1 MTSTNTIRVTISYET
16 VADDGAAVSGW
27 AYHLTSRDEHG
38 AEHES
43 GALPHT
49 RRHVSDATLMR
60 SLRREYRTSPFRSQI
75 AALRADRVI
84 AR

>member
-1 MTSTNTIRVTISYET
+1 MTNSIRVTISYET
-16 VADDGAAVSGW
+16 TAQNGAAVSGW

-38 AEHES
+38 VEHES
-43 GALPHT
+43 DALPHT
-49 RRHVSDATLMR
+49 RRDVSDATLMR
-60 SLRREYRTSPFRSQI
+60 SLRRAYRNSPIKAQI

>member
-1 MTSTNTIRVTISYET
+1 MTNSIRVTISYET
-16 VADDGAAVSGW
+16 TAQNGAAVSGW

-43 GALPHT
+43 DALPHT
-49 RRHVSDATLMR
+49 RRDVSDATLMR
-60 SLRREYRTSPFRSQI
+60 SLRRAYRNSPIKAKI

>member
-1 MTSTNTIRVTISYET
+1 MTNSIRVTISYET
-16 VADDGAAVSGW
+16 TAQNGAAVSGW

-43 GALPHT
+43 DALPHT
-49 RRHVSDATLMR
+49 RRDVSDATLMR
-60 SLRREYRTSPFRSQI
+60 SLRRAYRHSPIKAQI

>member
-1 MTSTNTIRVTISYET
+1 MTNSIRVTISYET
-16 VADDGAAVSGW
+16 ATANGAAVSGW

-38 AEHES
+38 TEHES

-49 RRHVSDATLMR
+49 RRNVSDATLMR
-60 SLRREYRTSPFRSQI
+60 SLRREYKSSPIRAQI

>member
-1 MTSTNTIRVTISYET
+1 MTNSIRVTISYET
-16 VADDGAAVSGW
+16 ATEHGADVSGW

-38 AEHES
+38 TEHES

-49 RRHVSDATLMR
+49 RRDVSDATLMR
-60 SLRREYRTSPFRSQI
+60 SLRREYRTSPIRAQI
-75 AALRADRVI
+75 AALRPDRVI

>member
-1 MTSTNTIRVTISYET
+1 MSNQNVSIRVTISYET
-16 VADDGAAVSGW
+16 AGAATPGW
-27 AYHLTSRDEHG
+27 AYHVTVKDLDGT
-38 AEHES
+38 EHES

-60 SLRREYRTSPFRSQI
+60 SLRREYRTSPIRAQV

>member
-1 MTSTNTIRVTISYET
+1 MTNSIRVTISYET
-16 VADDGAAVSGW
+16 TAQNGAAVSGW

-43 GALPHT
+43 DALPHT
-49 RRHVSDATLMR
+49 RRDVSDATLMR
-60 SLRREYRTSPFRSQI
+60 SLRRAYRNSPIKAQI